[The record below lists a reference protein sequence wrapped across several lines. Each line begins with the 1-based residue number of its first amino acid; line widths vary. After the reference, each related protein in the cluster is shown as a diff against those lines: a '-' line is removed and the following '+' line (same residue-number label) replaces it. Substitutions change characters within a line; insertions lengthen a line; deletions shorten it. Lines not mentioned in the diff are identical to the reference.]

1 MSRPLIDCVG
11 SFPQHEI
18 LGIGRTG
25 LVIRRQETAIKL
37 PLRWNTSSDDDV
49 EANIESLHHE
59 QEIYHRLGK
68 HDGIVPC
75 VSFSKTSTQLAYMS
89 NGDLR
94 AYLAR
99 GNRPTKS
106 LQLAWFCDMART
118 LAYIHDQCIIVADLA
133 SRNFLLDSDLT
144 VKFCDFTES
153 VMFPLG
159 GSTCIETV
167 DDEGYSIQTD
177 IGQLGAVMYE
187 VVVGQRCEFDL
198 FKDVP
203 PEICRATWP
212 RSENLPSTQGIWLGP
227 VIERCWTEGAFRNA
241 HDLLNELEWAR
252 GNEELPSL
260 GRKSS
265 AMHYMTVLKNYVS
278 LRPVSTLATTLSTI
292 AVLSMWM
299 WRRRS

>member
-1 MSRPLIDCVG
+1 
-11 SFPQHEI
+11 
-18 LGIGRTG
+18 
-25 LVIRRQETAIKL
+25 
-37 PLRWNTSSDDDV
+37 
-49 EANIESLHHE
+49 
-59 QEIYHRLGK
+59 
-68 HDGIVPC
+68 
-75 VSFSKTSTQLAYMS
+75 
-89 NGDLR
+89 
-94 AYLAR
+94 
-99 GNRPTKS
+99 
-106 LQLAWFCDMART
+106 
-118 LAYIHDQCIIVADLA
+118 
-133 SRNFLLDSDLT
+133 
-144 VKFCDFTES
+144 
-153 VMFPLG
+153 
-159 GSTCIETV
+159 
-167 DDEGYSIQTD
+167 
-177 IGQLGAVMYE
+177 MYE